1 MNNLVEI
8 KNNQVVVSSRDVAE
22 NFGKQHKNVLRAI
35 DDLVA
40 QNSATQNM
48 FKEQVREYHGQDF
61 RYYYMNRDGFSLLVM
76 GFTGK
81 KALEWKIK
89 YINAFNSMEKKLKN
103 PLALPN
109 FSNPAEAARAWADQ
123 FEKRKQAEALN
134 EANRPKVIF
143 AEAVSAS
150 KTSILVGELAKILRG
165 NGIPIGQRRF
175 FQWLRENGYL
185 IKRKGTD
192 YNMPTQR
199 SMELGLFEIKEGSY
213 VNGDGV
219 NVITKTPKITGKG
232 QNYFIN
238 KFLKEGA

>member
-150 KTSILVGELAKILRG
+150 
-165 NGIPIGQRRF
+165 
-175 FQWLRENGYL
+175 
-185 IKRKGTD
+185 
-192 YNMPTQR
+192 
-199 SMELGLFEIKEGSY
+199 
-213 VNGDGV
+213 
-219 NVITKTPKITGKG
+219 
-232 QNYFIN
+232 
-238 KFLKEGA
+238 